1 MRRLL
6 NDQREERRIDEEL
19 HRLAG
24 GSDPFAAAV
33 RATRMPMLIT
43 DPRQDDNPIVFVNDA
58 FFRLTGYSRSETLGR
73 NCRFLQGPGTNS
85 ADVGRVRDA
94 IERRIPIELD
104 LLNYRKDGSAFW
116 NKLLISPV
124 FDEDGQLTFFFASQ
138 FDVTPERDRV
148 TRLAKDRDT
157 LEAEIESRTHDL
169 GAAEERLRFTLQAGR
184 LGAWTLDLETKRL
197 VASAQFKTIM
207 GHPPADTFTMS
218 TLLGA
223 LAPPAQIKWEAA
235 FEKAQR
241 GDGYLEHDL
250 RFTTPDGEEKWI
262 ELRAQTRFDADGHPL
277 SMTGVVLDISDRRA
291 AEAQRDLLTR
301 EMSHRVKNMLANVQS
316 IVGQTLRDGGVEA
329 KLIAQVSDRLQALAA
344 AHDVLTQYGWTSA
357 DLGEVVASSLQPFN
371 NSDRRVAFGGPKVR
385 LSARSATAFALA
397 LHELATNAIKYGAL
411 SNKIGRVILNWE
423 VEAETL
429 SLSWQES
436 GGPAIE
442 PPTRKGFGTRLID
455 KALAAST
462 NGKVTLNYRSSGF
475 EFQFT
480 APVAALVEMESTRAY

>member
-1 MRRLL
+1 M
-6 NDQREERRIDEEL
+6 NDQSEERRIDEEL

-73 NCRFLQGPGTNS
+73 NCRFLQGPGTNTG
-85 ADVGRVRDA
+85 DVGRVRNS
-94 IERRIPIELD
+94 IERRVPIELE
-104 LLNYRKDGSAFW
+104 LLNYRKDGSTFW

-138 FDVTPERDRV
+138 FDVTPQRDRV
-148 TRLAKDRDT
+148 NRLAKDRDT
-157 LEAEIESRTHDL
+157 LEAEIESRILDL

-207 GHPPADTFTMS
+207 GHPVADTFTIN
-218 TLLGA
+218 TLLAA
-223 LAPPAQIKWEAA
+223 LAPPARIEWKAA
-235 FEKAQR
+235 FDQAQG

-250 RFTTPDGEEKWI
+250 RFTTPDGEERWI

-277 SMTGVVLDISDRRA
+277 SMTGVALDISDRRA
-291 AEAQRDLLTR
+291 AEAHRDLLTR
-301 EMSHRVKNMLANVQS
+301 EMSHRVKNTLANVQS
-316 IVGQTLRDGGVEA
+316 LVGQTLRDGGVDA
-329 KLIAQVSDRLQALAA
+329 KLIAQVSDRLQALAT

-357 DLGEVVASSLQPFN
+357 DLGEVVAGALRPFN
-371 NSDRRVAFGGPKVR
+371 ISDRRVAFGGPRVR
-385 LSARSATAFALA
+385 LSARAATAFALA

-411 SNKIGRVILNWE
+411 SNEVGVVIVNWE

-429 SLSWQES
+429 SLTWLES
-436 GGPAIE
+436 GGPAVE

-455 KALAAST
+455 QALASST
-462 NGKVTLNYRSSGF
+462 TGKVALNYSSSGF
-475 EFQFT
+475 EFRFT
-480 APVAALVEMESTRAY
+480 APLAALVEMESKRPY